1 MRFSLKFFKENFVLG
16 VGVLQAVIILL
27 FLFIDDKELFKLI
40 LKGLKYFG
48 IIIFII
54 WLNDERYKFL
64 YYFYYVIVSIIIGNC
79 ISVILL
85 PALINAVVNSR
96 NSLIIT
102 LSILCIVEGV
112 ILQFFYKLFKEM
124 SYKKNSE
131 QLRW

>member
-1 MRFSLKFFKENFVLG
+1 MKFSLKFFKENFVLG

-27 FLFIDDKELFKLI
+27 FLFIDDKELFKLV
-40 LKGLKYFG
+40 LNGLKYFG

-85 PALINAVVNSR
+85 PVLINAVVNSR

-112 ILQFFYKLFKEM
+112 ILQFFITYL
-124 SYKKNSE
+124 KKCHTKRILSN
-131 QLRW
+131 

>member
-1 MRFSLKFFKENFVLG
+1 MKFSLKFFKENFVLG

-40 LKGLKYFG
+40 LNGLKYFG
-48 IIIFII
+48 VVIFII
-54 WLNDERYKFL
+54 WLNDEKYKFL

-85 PALINAVVNSR
+85 PALINAVVNNK

-112 ILQFFYKLFKEM
+112 ILQFFYNLFKEM

>member
-112 ILQFFYKLFKEM
+112 ILQFFYNLFKEM

-131 QLRW
+131 QLR

>member
-1 MRFSLKFFKENFVLG
+1 MKFSLKFFKENFVLG

-27 FLFIDDKELFKLI
+27 FLFIDYKELFKLI
-40 LKGLKYFG
+40 LNGLKYFG
-48 IIIFII
+48 VVIFII
-54 WLNDERYKFL
+54 WLNDEKYKFL

-85 PALINAVVNSR
+85 PALINAVVNNK

-112 ILQFFYKLFKEM
+112 ILQFFYNLFKEM

-131 QLRW
+131 QLR

>member
-1 MRFSLKFFKENFVLG
+1 MKFSLKFFKENFVLG

-40 LKGLKYFG
+40 LNGLKYFG
-48 IIIFII
+48 VVIFII
-54 WLNDERYKFL
+54 WLNDEKYKFL

-85 PALINAVVNSR
+85 PALINAVVNNK

-112 ILQFFYKLFKEM
+112 ILQFFYNLFKEM

-131 QLRW
+131 QLR